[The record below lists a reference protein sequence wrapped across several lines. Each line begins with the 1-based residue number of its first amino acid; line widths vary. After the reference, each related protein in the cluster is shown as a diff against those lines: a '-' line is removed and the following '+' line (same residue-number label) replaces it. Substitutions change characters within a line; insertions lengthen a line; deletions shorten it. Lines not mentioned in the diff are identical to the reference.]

1 MSFRQY
7 LVTSLELALIMLV
20 AAPPARGR
28 DQTEKLLEQLQQTSY
43 HPPSME
49 QWLAAG
55 LRAEDLPTAQRYEVT
70 IGDWQ
75 EMERSRRTH
84 QVAGWSCLGLAL
96 LAPAVE
102 ATLHWGAGIPFSG
115 HPNLEV
121 FIVSNVAVG
130 AVLITGIVL
139 LSSAP
144 GPEDFKL
151 RWQKRHRDEGFS
163 FTLSPSSVGLLL
175 RF

>member
-1 MSFRQY
+1 MM
-7 LVTSLELALIMLV
+7 LAVL
-20 AAPPARGR
+20 AAALPARGR
-28 DQTEKLLEQLQQTSY
+28 DQTAQLLEQLKQTSY
-43 HPPSME
+43 QPPSEE

-70 IGDWQ
+70 IDEWL
-75 EMERSRRTH
+75 EMNRSRRTH

-115 HPNLEV
+115 HPNMEV

-130 AVLITGIVL
+130 AVLISGIVL
-139 LSSAP
+139 LASTP
-144 GPEDFKL
+144 GPEDFKM
-151 RWQKRHRDEGFS
+151 RWQKRHPDGGFS
-163 FTLSPSSVGLLL
+163 LLLTPTSVGMRL